1 MATSYRNIPGAS
13 LLAAELP
20 RGEEEEAY
28 RGRVRAGQRNPAA
41 IQVQV
46 GKIYLFLY
54 LTLFELDWPLQLYQ
68 ALLSCR

>member
-1 MATSYRNIPGAS
+1 MATSYRSTPGAS

-20 RGEEEEAY
+20 LGEEEEAY
-28 RGRVRAGQRNPAA
+28 SGRVRTGQRNPAT